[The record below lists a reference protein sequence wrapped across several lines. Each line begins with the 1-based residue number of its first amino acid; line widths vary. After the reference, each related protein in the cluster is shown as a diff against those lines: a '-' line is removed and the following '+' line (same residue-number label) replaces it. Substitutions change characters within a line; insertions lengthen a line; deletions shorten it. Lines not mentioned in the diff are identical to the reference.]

1 MVKERATQRAK
12 LEESNMMS
20 PTDSDRETE
29 QAEHLQGNVR
39 EQTKLQLMR
48 ALVENQDPSSK
59 VFTSS
64 LIT

>member
-1 MVKERATQRAK
+1 
-12 LEESNMMS
+12 MS